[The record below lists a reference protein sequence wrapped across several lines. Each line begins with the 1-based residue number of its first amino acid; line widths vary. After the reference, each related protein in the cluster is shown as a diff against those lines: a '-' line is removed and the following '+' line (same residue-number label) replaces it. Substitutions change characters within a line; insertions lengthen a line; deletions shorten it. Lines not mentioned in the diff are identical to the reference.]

1 MNSLDTPQRPD
12 PARSTGARPGAR
24 WSQWAR
30 GARQALASLPRQRLL
45 REGATDLAAFCAA
58 LVVAGLAAV
67 LLGSLHGCGGGVGSE
82 GTGSSIASYSTG
94 PITGY
99 GSIIVNGVHY
109 DEGTASVSDDDGLP
123 LDRSKLALGMVVQV
137 QAGAITTSADGTQV
151 ATASTVRTSRTLVGP
166 PVVSAA
172 GQLSVLGQ
180 VVQIGSATVLDAT
193 FTNGLAS
200 IAQAA
205 VIEVYGD
212 YDSATASV
220 LATRIAP
227 AAAGSAYL
235 VRGPVSAVSSDGK
248 TCTIGG
254 QTYSLASASSLAS
267 GAVVRLAVQ
276 GETDDKGRWQ
286 VSAQQTQSSLPATSG
301 AEFELQGVV
310 SSLVSATRFVVDGV
324 TVDTTGITLSASV
337 QVGSRVEVHG
347 TVRNG
352 VLQASRVEIEAETQA
367 RVFEL
372 RGSVASVDSTAQSLV
387 VTVNGRSTTVSL
399 ARSDLVF
406 ERGTRVD
413 LKAGVKL
420 RVTGLL
426 ADDRQVLLATRIRV
440 GD

>member
-1 MNSLDTPQRPD
+1 MNAPDTTLRP
-12 PARSTGARPGAR
+12 AVRR
-24 WSQWAR
+24 
-30 GARQALASLPRQRLL
+30 SLPERLCARLRTRWLSPLARRLREPL
-45 REGATDLAAFCAA
+45 REGATDVAAFCAA
-58 LVVAGLAAV
+58 LLVAGLAAV
-67 LLGSLHGCGGGVGSE
+67 LLGSLHGCGGGVGIE
-82 GTGSSIASYSTG
+82 GTGASVASYATG

-109 DEGTASVSDDDGLP
+109 DEGTASVSDDDGTP

-137 QAGAITTSADGTQV
+137 QAGAITTTADGTQV

-166 PVVSAA
+166 PVVSAG

-180 VVQIGSATVLDAT
+180 VVQIGSATVLDAS

-212 YDSATASV
+212 YDSASASV

-227 AAAGSAYL
+227 AAAGSSYL
-235 VRGPVSAVSSDGK
+235 VRGPVSAVSADGR

-254 QTYSLASASSLAS
+254 QTYSLSSTSGLVD

-276 GETDDKGRWQ
+276 GSTDDRGRWQ
-286 VSAQQTQSSLPATSG
+286 VSNQQTQSGLPATSG

-310 SSLVSATRFVVDGV
+310 AGVSSASRFVVDGV
-324 TVDTTGITLSASV
+324 TVDTTGISVSGSV

-347 TVRNG
+347 TVSNG
-352 VLQASRVEIEAETQA
+352 VLQASRVEVEDQA
-367 RVFEL
+367 QTRLFEL
-372 RGSVASVDSTAQSLV
+372 RGSVASLDTAAQTMV
-387 VTVNGRSTTVSL
+387 VTVNGRNTTVSL

-406 ERGTRVD
+406 ERGTLAD
-413 LKAGVKL
+413 LAAGVKL

-426 ADDRQVLLATRIRV
+426 ADDRKVLLATRIRV
-440 GD
+440 GG